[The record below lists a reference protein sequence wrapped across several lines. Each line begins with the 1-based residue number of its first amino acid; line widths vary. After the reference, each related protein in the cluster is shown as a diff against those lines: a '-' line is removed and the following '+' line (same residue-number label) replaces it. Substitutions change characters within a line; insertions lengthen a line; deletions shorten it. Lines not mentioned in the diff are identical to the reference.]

1 MSLLN
6 KQIQQ
11 LQRSLGLT
19 DEQVKELSSAVAEL
33 VRTECSDIRE
43 TAQTAIDSFKAFNI
57 SEALKDIYEA
67 AQQTAKANDA
77 GKSDGQQAPQ
87 SNKYTVQFKPN
98 ALELIGEYNLHAQF
112 KSLTEY
118 LETVFTESAPSPGL
132 CGNEIHRLVKTVLT
146 TFYPDEVWNVHVL
159 MTGNTAVV
167 DIEAEQSAEE
177 LDYDIPSWITGGP
190 DADQD
195 DNALDLVA
203 IATEAAIDAL
213 GYVDA
218 STVDD
223 LTNSALLITLEP
235 SQLESASEIEARE
248 YITTRIVQ
256 SVVAAIKQYPGAVD
270 KIQLN
275 VDNIHIVNHDG
286 KPNLLLPVDIT
297 GIVARLNKLPV

>member
-1 MSLLN
+1 MSFLN

-43 TAQTAIDSFKAFNI
+43 TAIDSFKAFNI

-67 AQQTAKANDA
+67 AQRTAKANDA

-98 ALELIGEYNLHAQF
+98 ALQLISEYNLYNQF

-118 LETVFTESAPSPGL
+118 LETVFAESAPSPGL
-132 CGNEIHRLVKTVLT
+132 SGNEIHRLVKTVLT
-146 TFYPDEVWNVHVL
+146 TFYPEDVWNVHVSVS
-159 MTGNTAVV
+159 GNTAVV
-167 DIEAEQSAEE
+167 DIEVEQPAEE
-177 LDYDIPSWITGGP
+177 LDEVMPSWISGTP
-190 DADQD
+190 DDDQD
-195 DNALDLVA
+195 DNTLDLVA

-286 KPNLLLPVDIT
+286 KPNLLLPVEIT